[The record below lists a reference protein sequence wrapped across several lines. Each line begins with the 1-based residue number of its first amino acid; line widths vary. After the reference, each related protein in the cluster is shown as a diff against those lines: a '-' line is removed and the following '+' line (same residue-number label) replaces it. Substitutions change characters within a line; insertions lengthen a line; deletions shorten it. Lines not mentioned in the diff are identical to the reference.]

1 MRYKFQICVCV
12 FFTHIHTSFDQI
24 INLWNIFFFQSENQ
38 ENAHVSNEKHAVVY
52 AITESQKRDRSPL
65 HPIELNFPHR
75 QSVASGAPKT
85 DSGLQLRESW
95 KRQVY
100 TL

>member
-1 MRYKFQICVCV
+1 MCV
-12 FFTHIHTSFDQI
+12 FHPYSYEFWPNNQSVEYI
-24 INLWNIFFFQSENQ
+24 FFQSENQ

-95 KRQVY
+95 KR
-100 TL
+100 